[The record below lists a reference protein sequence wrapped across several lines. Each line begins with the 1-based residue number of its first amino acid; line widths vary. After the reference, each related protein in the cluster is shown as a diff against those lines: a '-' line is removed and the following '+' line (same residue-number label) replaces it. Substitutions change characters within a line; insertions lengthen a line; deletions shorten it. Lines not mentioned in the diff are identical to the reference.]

1 MIQGIISLYLLIE
14 SIKIDFYNQKGVS
27 LRLKLKDREVIRD
40 KTRKIFGSTARVLL
54 FGSRADDTKKGGDI
68 DLLVE
73 ADNLTDSVK
82 KKLML
87 VTELQFEL
95 GERKIDIVTVLKE
108 NKTDIPLVIKIAR
121 ETGIEL

>member
-1 MIQGIISLYLLIE
+1 LIQGIISLYLLIE

-87 VTELQFEL
+87 MTELQFEL

>member
-87 VTELQFEL
+87 MTELQFEL